1 VLVLLRSWVILKNSD
16 VVSADLA
23 AAAVCGGQRL
33 GSSTIPSWYGFYTY
47 INNKRAAFGVN

>member
-23 AAAVCGGQRL
+23 AAAVCAGQRL